1 MFLDLETKWRF
12 GVKYAAFECRDFPN
26 TYFSSSIS
34 WFSTGF
40 WLFRPAEIRKRAGH
54 GTLQKRQNMNTI
66 KLRVSFSRIAF
77 CEQSVFLILNFV
89 KSPFFS
95 HWILRRVRFFHIE
108 ICEMSENR
116 LNFSARQI
124 PEEKKKFTGFQ
135 RYYSNSWSSTSDRR
149 WRLQWHERRR
159 FKRIN
164 KI

>member
-95 HWILRRVRFFHIE
+95 HWILRRVRFSHIE
-108 ICEMSENR
+108 FCEESVFLM
-116 LNFSARQI
+116 LNFVKCPKTDSIFPLDR
-124 PEEKKKFTGFQ
+124 PLKRKTC
-135 RYYSNSWSSTSDRR
+135 WSY
-149 WRLQWHERRR
+149 
-159 FKRIN
+159 
-164 KI
+164 